1 MMIANIKILL
11 VDDHDVV
18 RKGLKMLLETEK
30 NISIIGEASN
40 GLIAIDKV
48 STLKPDV
55 VILDLT
61 MPEMGGIEATK
72 IISEK
77 FLDVK
82 ILIFSMHNNSDY
94 IVKSVEN
101 GAKGYLLKDS
111 TKEEILKAINTVAMG
126 KKYFPPDIS
135 EMIIDELLSK
145 TKAGQNT
152 HKKADLSRFY
162 SLITSKEK
170 EILDYIIEGKISRE
184 IAEKLNISIRT
195 VDNHRANMMKK
206 TNAKNT
212 ADLVK
217 LAIGS

>member
-1 MMIANIKILL
+1 MNNIKILL

-48 STLKPDV
+48 SALKPDV

-77 FLDVK
+77 FIDVK

-111 TKEEILKAINTVAMG
+111 TKEEILKAINTVALG

-145 TKAGQNT
+145 TKAGKNIE
-152 HKKADLSRFY
+152 KKADLSNFY
-162 SLITSKEK
+162 ALITSKER

-217 LAIGS
+217 MAIGS

>member
-1 MMIANIKILL
+1 MKANINILL
-11 VDDHDVV
+11 ADDHDVV
-18 RKGLKMLLETEK
+18 RKGLKMLLENEP
-30 NISIIGEASN
+30 NITIIGEASN
-40 GLIAIDKV
+40 GLQAIDKV
-48 STLKPDV
+48 AVLKPDV

-61 MPEMGGIEATK
+61 MPEMGGLEATK

-77 FLDVK
+77 YGSVK

-101 GAKGYLLKDS
+101 GALGYLLKDS
-111 TKEEILKAINTVAMG
+111 PKEEILKAINTVSIG
-126 KKYFPPDIS
+126 KKYFPPAIS

-145 TKAGQNT
+145 TKKI
-152 HKKADLSRFY
+152 KKEEKNDATANIY
-162 SLITSKEK
+162 NLITAKEK
-170 EILDYIIEGKISRE
+170 EILSYIIEGKISRE
-184 IAEKLNISIRT
+184 IAERMNISSRT

-217 LAIGS
+217 MAIG